1 MTERDH
7 LPFSADNTHDRARM
21 LSMNEV
27 TSEKK
32 SILVVDDDIGTRSL
46 VVDAIC
52 QAGAY
57 EVTEAS
63 DGVEGLEKLGE
74 NHFDMVICD
83 VMMPGM
89 NGMDLLDKIREIKP
103 TTHVILITAYPTI
116 GLTVSAMKTGAVDFL
131 AKPFNIDDLLYK
143 VDVYLRAKTILSEY
157 DKQTTATSLTTKI
170 SDLSTRSYIYDKIE
184 LTKNNDEIFQEMVD
198 LALKVVGGEACSIL
212 LYDKD
217 HQEFDAVV
225 VKGVSQ
231 TFFKSVIMPSFYS
244 ILKDTVRRKEPLLRN
259 IIKNTAY
266 SSVICS
272 PLKIRDQVFGIIAL
286 SGKSNEHVYTER
298 DLYYIQ
304 SIANRASLNIEN
316 RILYESLYTNL
327 LSTFQSLVAS
337 IQARDYYTEEH
348 SVRVTDIVIRTADAM
363 GCSPSEIESLKIAAT
378 LHDIGKIS
386 VPDDILLKPGRLT
399 TYEFDVIKKHPVI
412 GENILKPLPI
422 LDTERLIIRH
432 HHERWD
438 GTGYPD
444 GLEGSNIPFFSR
456 MLAVADAFD
465 AMTNNRPYRKAMDID
480 AAVAELKRNVN
491 RQFDEEIVNYFISTL
506 HRGTTVSPRGILPD
520 TGQLL

>member
-7 LPFSADNTHDRARM
+7 LSFSADNTHDRAPM

-52 QAGAY
+52 QTGAY
-57 EVTEAS
+57 AVTEAS

-212 LYDKD
+212 LSLY
-217 HQEFDAVV
+217 
-225 VKGVSQ
+225 
-231 TFFKSVIMPSFYS
+231 P
-244 ILKDTVRRKEPLLRN
+244 ILRETVHRKEPLLRN
-259 IIKNTAY
+259 LVKNTAY

-272 PLKIRDQVFGIIAL
+272 PLKMRDQVFGIIAL

-316 RILYESLYTNL
+316 RLLYESLYTNL

-348 SVRVTDIVIRTADAM
+348 SMRVTDIVIRVAAAM
-363 GCSPSEIESLKIAAT
+363 SSSPSEIESLKIAAT

-386 VPDDILLKPGRLT
+386 IPDDILLKPGRLT
-399 TYEFDVIKKHPVI
+399 TYEFDVIKNHPVI

-438 GTGYPD
+438 GNGYPD
-444 GLEGSNIPFFSR
+444 GLQGTNIPFFSR

-465 AMTNNRPYRKAMDID
+465 AMTNNRPYRKAMEID

-491 RQFDEEIVNYFISTL
+491 RQFDEEIVEFFINTL
-506 HRGTTVSPRGILPD
+506 HRQSSFSPRGILPD
-520 TGQLL
+520 TGQLM